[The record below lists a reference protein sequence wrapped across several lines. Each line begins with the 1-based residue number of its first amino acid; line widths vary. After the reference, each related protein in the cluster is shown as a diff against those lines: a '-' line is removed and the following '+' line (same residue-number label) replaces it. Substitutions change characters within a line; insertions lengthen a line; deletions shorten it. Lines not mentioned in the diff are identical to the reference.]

1 VLLTFVVSCNPDVMA
16 ACLDGGHASGTW
28 LAECADYLARDAGQI
43 WEFVLFS
50 RVINGVSKVHQACGT
65 IVSRR

>member
-43 WEFVLFS
+43 WEF
-50 RVINGVSKVHQACGT
+50 GVVF
-65 IVSRR
+65 